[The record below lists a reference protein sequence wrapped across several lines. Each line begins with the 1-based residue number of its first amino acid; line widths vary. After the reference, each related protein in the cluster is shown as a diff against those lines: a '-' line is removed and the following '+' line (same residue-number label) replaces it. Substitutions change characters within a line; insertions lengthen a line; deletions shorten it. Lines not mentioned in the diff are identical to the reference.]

1 VRLGTDGSYS
11 IIGLPSGDYLL
22 AAVTDLDPTQLADPA
37 FLDAMSAAAIRITL
51 SDGERK
57 RQDIRLGTR

>member
-1 VRLGTDGSYS
+1 
-11 IIGLPSGDYLL
+11 
-22 AAVTDLDPTQLADPA
+22 VTDLDPTQLTDSA

-51 SDGERK
+51 SDGELK